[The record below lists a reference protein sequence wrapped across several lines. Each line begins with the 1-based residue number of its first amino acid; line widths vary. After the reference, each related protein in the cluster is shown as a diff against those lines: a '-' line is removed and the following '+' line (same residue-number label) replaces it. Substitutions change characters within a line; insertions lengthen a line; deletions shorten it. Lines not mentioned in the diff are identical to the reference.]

1 MNKLIIIGIIS
12 LSLLHIAI
20 FTHNKRWLKTTI
32 YTLVLAIIFCPVSGI
47 LGYSLGIFNGHKIV
61 EECPKFN
68 CPTFEECKNKEC
80 EPCPEMEVV
89 YQQDE
94 ALFLCQE
101 VFNENE
107 KLKTNNEELKTTNDL
122 LELSKKDTDTLISEL
137 RTQKEQC
144 ERKLKEKIYTCE
156 EQLKILTN

>member
-1 MNKLIIIGIIS
+1 MKTFIIIGIIS

-47 LGYSLGIFNGHKIV
+47 LGYSLGIFNGQKIV
-61 EECPKFN
+61 EECPEFN
-68 CPTFEECKNKEC
+68 CPTFEECKNQEC

-101 VFNENE
+101 VFKE
-107 KLKTNNEELKTTNDL
+107 NEELKTTNEELKTEIGL
-122 LELSKKDTDTLISEL
+122 LELAQKTDKDKINEL
-137 RTQKEQC
+137 EIEKNEWWQKNYKCQ
-144 ERKLKEKIYTCE
+144 
-156 EQLKILTN
+156 EQLKMR

>member
-1 MNKLIIIGIIS
+1 MKTFIIVGIIS

-47 LGYSLGIFNGHKIV
+47 LGYSLGIFNGRKIV

-68 CPTFEECKNKEC
+68 CPTFEECKNP

-101 VFNENE
+101 VFKE
-107 KLKTNNEELKTTNDL
+107 NEELKTTNEELKTEIGL
-122 LELSKKDTDTLISEL
+122 LELAQKTD
-137 RTQKEQC
+137 
-144 ERKLKEKIYTCE
+144 KEKITELEIEKNEWWQKNYKCQ
-156 EQLKILTN
+156 EQLKILIN